1 MTRAQINGLKSV
13 NIISL
18 DKSGV
23 DFVWLSVPTI
33 KANLLLTFNQS
44 ISPND
49 VQTAVDNQTNGE
61 STGLKV
67 AHSNLNSI
75 NY

>member
-1 MTRAQINGLKSV
+1 MTRARINGLKSV

-61 STGLKV
+61 SIGLKV

>member
-1 MTRAQINGLKSV
+1 
-13 NIISL
+13 
-18 DKSGV
+18 
-23 DFVWLSVPTI
+23 VWLSVPTI

-61 STGLKV
+61 SIGLKV

>member
-49 VQTAVDNQTNGE
+49 VQTAVDNQTNVE
-61 STGLKV
+61 SIGLKV